1 MTKNIIVSLL
11 FLYTI
16 DTLADVKNREKAQFE
31 LISSIEILVNI
42 DECRKG
48 IHADDGD
55 SSLPRACNS
64 LARLSKY
71 FFDKVK
77 DRAAIDEYL
86 NNEEARTTRDA
97 LTVVDTFKFKKLGK
111 MILSSKC
118 VKNNEPVDLD
128 IYLDRIKG
136 IPAID
141 KDESSTATTDLEHQF
156 KNKKTTQNELI
167 PMKPGIRNTEPRNPA
182 TDRFG
187 IESDG
192 F

>member
-1 MTKNIIVSLL
+1 MTKHIIVSLL
-11 FLYTI
+11 FLYTT

-31 LISSIEILVNI
+31 LISSIEVLVNI
-42 DECRKG
+42 EECRKG
-48 IHADDGD
+48 IHVDDGN

-64 LARLSKY
+64 LSRLSKY

-97 LTVVDTFKFKKLGK
+97 LAVVDTFKFKKLGK

-128 IYLDRIKG
+128 IYLDRIRG

-141 KDESSTATTDLEHQF
+141 KVESSAATDLGHQIEG
-156 KNKKTTQNELI
+156 KKTTKNELI
-167 PMKPGIRNTEPRNPA
+167 PMEPATRNTEPRNPA
-182 TDRFG
+182 TDKFG
-187 IESDG
+187 IETDG